1 MTSTVARTRSCHLL
15 RVYSGEAGVGSN
27 SAAAISALITWER
40 IFRQSGEY
48 VRPVRHFPYAAAG

>member
-15 RVYSGEAGVGSN
+15 RVYTGEVDVGGN
-27 SAAAISALITWER
+27 SATAISALMTWER
-40 IFRQSGEY
+40 IFRRSAEY